1 MRDQQEAPPET
12 SPPDRRQQPRTSGRE
27 WKTAITRIERNR
39 ILIRGYPV
47 DEMMGRVTFSE
58 AVYLLL
64 VGELPTPAIGK
75 MMSAILVS
83 SLDHG
88 ATPPST
94 LVARNVATTGAPLRA
109 AVAAGVLAFGTHHG
123 GDVEA
128 CMRFLDAGLELVG
141 RGQSMNDAARTV
153 VEQCYEAGGQLP
165 GFGHRL
171 HTQDPRA
178 VRLLQMAMDLEVDG
192 DHICLMRHVERV
204 LRERTA
210 SGEPPTPLNVDGAIA
225 AVCGDLGF
233 DYEFGNALFIISRLP
248 GLIAH
253 AHEERFRQ
261 KPMRQI
267 DPKDHEYDGPSERR
281 LPETRK

>member
-1 MRDQQEAPPET
+1 MPNQHTPSDSAGE
-12 SPPDRRQQPRTSGRE
+12 RRQQPRAASQE
-27 WKTAITRIERNR
+27 WNTAITRVERNR

-47 DEMMGRVTFSE
+47 DEMMGRVDFAE

-64 VGELPTPAIGK
+64 VGELPTAAIGK

-109 AVAAGVLAFGTHHG
+109 ALAAGVLAFGSRHG

-128 CMRFLDAGLELVG
+128 CMRFLDAGLALVTQG
-141 RGQSMNDAARTV
+141 RSMGEAAQTIV
-153 VEQCYEAGGQLP
+153 AQCEEDGGHLP

-178 VRLLQMAMDLEVDG
+178 VRLLQMAIELELDAS
-192 DHICLMRHVERV
+192 HICLMREVERV
-204 LRERTA
+204 LRERATP
-210 SGEPPTPLNVDGAIA
+210 GTPVPPLNVDGAIA
-225 AVCGDLGF
+225 AVCGDLGL

-253 AHEERFRQ
+253 AHEERLRQ

-267 DPKDHEYDGPSERR
+267 DPKDHKYDGPSERR

>member
-1 MRDQQEAPPET
+1 MGQDAPANSAGER
-12 SPPDRRQQPRTSGRE
+12 RRQPRSSGPE
-27 WKTAITRIERNR
+27 WRTALTRVEKNR

-47 DEMMGRVTFSE
+47 DEMMGRLDYAE

-75 MMSAILVS
+75 MISAILVS

-109 AVAAGVLAFGTHHG
+109 AVAAGVLAFGRHHG

-128 CMRFLDAGLELVG
+128 CMRFLDSGVALLEHG
-141 RGQSMNDAARTV
+141 RTRGQAAEEIGRRAIET
-153 VEQCYEAGGQLP
+153 GTPPP

-171 HTQDPRA
+171 HSQDPRA
-178 VRLLQMAMDLEVDG
+178 GRLLQLAMDLELDG
-192 DHICLMRHVERV
+192 DHVALARDVERV
-204 LRERTA
+204 LARRPQAAE
-210 SGEPPTPLNVDGAIA
+210 EPWPLNVDGAIA

-233 DYEFGNALFIISRLP
+233 DYELGNALFIISRVP

-253 AHEERFRQ
+253 AHEERVRQ
-261 KPMRQI
+261 RPMRQI
-267 DPKDHEYDGPSERR
+267 DPKDHIYDGPSERR
-281 LPETRK
+281 LPKTRT